1 MSENSSSIITSK
13 LNKTGLLTN
22 NSRFQ
27 VNKDG
32 SGDVL
37 PSPRLTEE
45 SGEGVIVASHGLVA
59 GHLTVWLYPML

>member
-1 MSENSSSIITSK
+1 MAWELKKQDNI
-13 LNKTGLLTN
+13 NLLTN
-22 NSRFQ
+22 DSRFQ

-32 SGDVL
+32 SGDIL
-37 PSPRLTEE
+37 PSPCLTEE